1 MFLMAKSHHTSVFMI
16 KHFFRIS
23 LRNMARSKV
32 YSTMNIAGLAVGL
45 AGFIV
50 VLLYLN
56 HELNYDKWSPE
67 LKKVYKVSLRSDE
80 EVFETT
86 AAPLA
91 VLLAE
96 KTSEI
101 QTATRIQSGGDYEV
115 PLSAGDTKLYATGS
129 VEVDSNFLKVFP
141 LEIVAGNRLNSLDK
155 PNAVIISTELSEKL
169 FGKSD
174 PIGKTIGIYNDIKAE
189 VTAVFAVLPGP
200 SHLNIQF
207 AWRSPWAND
216 NNHWGNMSYET
227 YIKTKTALPVE
238 KVDAAINPIYY
249 NERVKKD
256 DQSYDAFRAAG
267 HTGGLFADAVGS
279 IHNFPRHGSTN
290 FKTVAVL
297 VVLAFLLLIAGAI
310 NFSNLSIAA
319 SIRRA
324 KEVGI
329 RKTLGSSRWQL
340 VRQFLGET
348 AMQCM
353 ISLVLA
359 LIIAQLVLPLFAKS
373 FGIELSFFGANNFG
387 FILLQILASLLI
399 VIILSGLYPAVVLSL
414 VNTNKVLKGE
424 YSTGSKGRT
433 LRNGLI
439 VAQFV
444 VAAFFV
450 FAILVINKQIRF
462 METRDKGFSGQQVV
476 RIEATQRSRDKN
488 FEATRTA
495 LLTVPGVTLVSKS
508 TKIPGEKFSDT
519 STFRFNYA
527 GAQHRIAS
535 VKISADYFSTLDVK
549 LVKGRLF
556 DERQTDQQTRSA
568 ILNETAAR
576 KLGGDDVLGKPVF
589 FEGCDTVPV
598 QVVGIVRDFNVQGME
613 TAVQPMIYTIGNKAC
628 LFQSGGAMLVKIN
641 SDKAAGTIAALTQ
654 VWKSVEPE
662 LPIRYS
668 FLDDNFQ
675 RLFAAHVRLQQII
688 SVFAII
694 AIVISIMGLFA
705 MTAYLTGQRKKE
717 IGVRKVLG
725 ASVSNLASLLSKDFI
740 RLVVLSVIIAIP
752 IGYWATNQWL
762 DTFVYRINPGWPLFA
777 LAAGLVL
784 LIAIITVGFQTIKA
798 AKSNPVDSLR
808 SE

>member
-1 MFLMAKSHHTSVFMI
+1 MI

-23 LRNMARSKV
+23 LRHIARSKV
-32 YSTMNIAGLAVGL
+32 YSTINIAGLAVGL

-67 LKKVYKVSLRSDE
+67 LKKVYKISLRSDE

-91 VLLAE
+91 GFLAG
-96 KTSEI
+96 KASEI
-101 QTATRIQSGGDYEV
+101 QAATCLQASGDFEV
-115 PLSAGDTKLYATGS
+115 PLTAGDTKLYATGS

-141 LEIVAGNRLNSLDK
+141 LDIVAGNRVNSLDK

-169 FGKSD
+169 FGKTEAV
-174 PIGKTIGIYNDIKAE
+174 GKSIKIYNSIDAE
-189 VTAVFAVLPGP
+189 VTAVFAPPSGP
-200 SHLNIQF
+200 SHLDVQF
-207 AWRSPWAND
+207 AWRSPWAKG
-216 NNHWGNMSYET
+216 NNHWGNMSYDT
-227 YIKTKTALPVE
+227 YVKTKNELSVS
-238 KVDAAINPIYY
+238 KVDAAINPLYY
-249 NERVKKD
+249 NERIKKD
-256 DQSYDAFRAAG
+256 GQSYEAFLAAG
-267 HTGGLFADAVGS
+267 HTEGLFADAVGS
-279 IHNFPRHGSTN
+279 IHNFPRHGATN
-290 FKTVAVL
+290 FKTVAIL
-297 VVLAFLLLIAGAI
+297 LILAFLLLVAGAI

-348 AMQCM
+348 ALQCV
-353 ISLVLA
+353 ISLILA
-359 LIIAQLVLPLFAKS
+359 LVIAQLVLPAFAKS
-373 FGIELSFFGANNFG
+373 FGIHLSFFGANNLG
-387 FILLQILASLLI
+387 FILLQILASLVI
-399 VIILSGLYPAVVLSL
+399 VVILSGLYPAVVLSL

-450 FAILVINKQIRF
+450 FAILVINRQIRF
-462 METRDKGFSGQQVV
+462 METRDKGFSGEQVV
-476 RIEATQRSRDKN
+476 RIEATQNSRDRN
-488 FEATRTA
+488 FEATRTT
-495 LLTVPGVTLVSKS
+495 LLAVPGVSFVSKS
-508 TKIPGEKFSDT
+508 TKVPGDKFSDT

-527 GAQHRIAS
+527 GTMHRIAS
-535 VKISADYFSTLDVK
+535 VKISTDYFSTLDVK
-549 LVKGRLF
+549 LVKGRLL
-556 DERQTDQQTRSA
+556 DDRQTDQQTRSA

-613 TAVQPMIYTIGNKAC
+613 AAVQPMIYTIGNKAC
-628 LFQSGGAMLVKIN
+628 LFQSGGALLAKI
-641 SDKAAGTIAALTQ
+641 STEKTASTIAALAQ
-654 VWKSVEPE
+654 AWKGVEPD

-668 FLDDNFQ
+668 FLDDDFQ
-675 RLFAAHVRLQQII
+675 RLFSAHVRLQQII
-688 SVFAII
+688 SVFAVI
-694 AIVISIMGLFA
+694 AIVISVMGLFA

-725 ASVSNLASLLSKDFI
+725 ASVSNLASLLSRDFI
-740 RLVVLSVIIAIP
+740 KLVILSVIIAIP
-752 IGYWATNQWL
+752 IGYWATDQWL
-762 DTFVYRINPGWPLFA
+762 DTFAYRITPGWPMFA

-784 LIAIITVGFQTIKA
+784 LIAIITVSFQTIKA
-798 AKSNPVDSLR
+798 ARSNPVDSLR
-808 SE
+808 NE

>member
-1 MFLMAKSHHTSVFMI
+1 MI

-23 LRNMARSKV
+23 LRNMARNKV
-32 YSTMNIAGLAVGL
+32 YSTINIAGLAVGL

-56 HELNYDKWSPE
+56 HELSYDKWSPE

-91 VLLAE
+91 GFLAG
-96 KTSEI
+96 KLSEI
-101 QTATRIQSGGDYEV
+101 EAATRIQSSGDYEV
-115 PLSAGDTKLYATGS
+115 PLDAGETKLYATGS

-141 LEIVAGNRLNSLDK
+141 LEIVAGDRVGSLHK
-155 PNAVIISTELSEKL
+155 PNAVIISTGLSQKL
-169 FGKSD
+169 FGSSD
-174 PIGKTIGIYNDIKAE
+174 PIGKTIRIYSTVEAE
-189 VTAVFAVLPGP
+189 VTAVFAPLSGP
-200 SHLNIQF
+200 SHLDIQF
-207 AWRSPWAND
+207 VWISPWASG
-216 NNHWGNMSYET
+216 NNHWGNRSYET
-227 YIKTKTALPVE
+227 YIKTKNELSVA
-238 KVDAAINPIYY
+238 KVDEAINPLYY
-249 NERVKKD
+249 DERLKKD
-256 DQSYDAFRAAG
+256 NQPYTAFLAAG
-267 HTGGLFADAVGS
+267 HTAGLFADAVGS
-279 IHNFPRHGSTN
+279 IHNFPRHGATN

-297 VVLAFLLLIAGAI
+297 VVLAFLLLVAGAI

-340 VRQFLGET
+340 IRQFLGET
-348 AMQCM
+348 ALQCLV
-353 ISLVLA
+353 SFVLA
-359 LIIAQLVLPLFAKS
+359 LILVQMVLPIFSKS
-373 FGIELSFFGANNFG
+373 FGIHLSFFGANNLG
-387 FILLQILASLLI
+387 FILVQILISLA
-399 VIILSGLYPAVVLSL
+399 VVVVLSGLYPAVVLSL
-414 VNTNKVLKGE
+414 VNTSKVLKGE
-424 YSTGSKGRT
+424 YSSGSKGRT

-450 FAILVINKQIRF
+450 FAILVINRQIRF

-476 RIEATQRSRDKN
+476 RIEATQNSRDKN
-488 FEATRTA
+488 FDAIRTK
-495 LLTVPGVTLVSKS
+495 LLTVPGVTYVSKS
-508 TKIPGEKFSDT
+508 TTIPGEKYADT

-527 GAQHRIAS
+527 GVTHRISS
-535 VKISADYFSTLDVK
+535 VKVSADYFSTLDVK
-549 LVKGRLF
+549 LVKGRLL

-568 ILNETAAR
+568 ILNETAAQ
-576 KLGGDDVLGKPVF
+576 KLGGESVLGKPVF

-613 TAVQPMIYTIGNKAC
+613 TAVQPMIYTIGNNAC
-628 LFQSGGAMLVKIN
+628 LFQSSGALLVKIN
-641 SDKAAGTIAALTQ
+641 TDKAAGTIAALTQ
-654 VWKSVEPE
+654 TWKSVEPE

-668 FLDDNFQ
+668 FIDDDFQ
-675 RLFAAHVRLQQII
+675 RLFAAHIRLQQII
-688 SVFAII
+688 SVFAAV
-694 AIVISIMGLFA
+694 AIVISVMGLFA

-725 ASVSNLASLLSKDFI
+725 ASVSSLASLLSKDFI
-740 RLVVLSVIIAIP
+740 RLVILSVIIAIP

-762 DTFVYRINPGWPLFA
+762 DTFAYRISPGWPLFA

-784 LIAIITVGFQTIKA
+784 LIAFVTVSFQTIRA
-798 AKSNPVDSLR
+798 ARSNPVDSLR

>member
-1 MFLMAKSHHTSVFMI
+1 MI

-32 YSTMNIAGLAVGL
+32 YSSINIAGLAVGL

-91 VLLAE
+91 SFLAG
-96 KTSEI
+96 KSSEI
-101 QTATRIQSGGDYEV
+101 ETATRIQSGGDYEV
-115 PLSAGDTKLYATGS
+115 PLAAGDTKLYATGS

-141 LEIVAGNRLNSLDK
+141 LEIVAGDRVSPLHK
-155 PNAVIISTELSEKL
+155 PNALILSAALSKKL
-169 FGKSD
+169 FGDTD
-174 PIGKTIGIYNDIKAE
+174 PVGKMVRIYSNIDAE
-189 VTAVFAVLPGP
+189 VTAVFSAPSGP
-200 SHLNIQF
+200 SHLDIQF
-207 AWRSPWAND
+207 AWLSPWANG

-227 YIKTKTALPVE
+227 YVKTKNELSVE
-238 KVDAAINPIYY
+238 KLDAAINPLYY

-256 DQSYDAFRAAG
+256 DQSYEAFRAAG
-267 HTGGLFADAVGS
+267 HTQGLFADAVGS
-279 IHNFPRHGSTN
+279 IHNFPRHGATN

-297 VVLAFLLLIAGAI
+297 VVLAFLLLVAGAI

-348 AMQCM
+348 ALQCL

-359 LIIAQLVLPLFAKS
+359 VVIAQLALPFFSKS
-373 FGIELSFFGANNFG
+373 FGIQLSFFGANNLG
-387 FILLQILASLLI
+387 FILLQILISLVVVI
-399 VIILSGLYPAVVLSL
+399 VLSGLYPAVVLSL

-424 YSTGSKGRT
+424 YSSGSKGRT

-450 FAILVINKQIRF
+450 FAILVINRQIRF

-476 RIEATQRSRDKN
+476 RIEATQNSRDRN
-488 FEATRTA
+488 FDATRTK
-495 LLTVPGVTLVSKS
+495 LLSVPGVRYVSKS
-508 TKIPGEKFSDT
+508 TKVPGDKYADT
-519 STFRFNYA
+519 STFRFSYA
-527 GAQHRIAS
+527 GAQHRLSS
-535 VKISADYFSTLDVK
+535 VKVSADYFSTLDVK

-556 DERQTDQQTRSA
+556 DDRQTDQQTRSA
-568 ILNETAAR
+568 IINETAAR
-576 KLGGDDVLGKPVF
+576 KLGGDNVLGKPVF

-598 QVVGIVRDFNVQGME
+598 QVVGIVRDFNVQGLE
-613 TAVQPMIYTIGNKAC
+613 TAVQPMVYTIGNKAC
-628 LFQSGGAMLVKIN
+628 MFQSGGALLVKIN
-641 SDKAAGTIAALTQ
+641 SDKAAGTIAGLTQ
-654 VWKSVEPE
+654 IWKSVEPD

-668 FLDDNFQ
+668 FIDDNFQ

-688 SVFAII
+688 SVFAVI

-705 MTAYLTGQRKKE
+705 MAAYLTGQRKKE

-725 ASVSNLASLLSKDFI
+725 ASVSNLASLLSRDFI
-740 RLVVLSVIIAIP
+740 RLVILSVIIAIP
-752 IGYWATNQWL
+752 IGYWATNHWL
-762 DTFVYRINPGWPLFA
+762 DTFAYRIEPGWPLFA

-784 LIAIITVGFQTIKA
+784 LIAIITVSFQTIKA
-798 AKSNPVDSLR
+798 ARSNPVDSLR